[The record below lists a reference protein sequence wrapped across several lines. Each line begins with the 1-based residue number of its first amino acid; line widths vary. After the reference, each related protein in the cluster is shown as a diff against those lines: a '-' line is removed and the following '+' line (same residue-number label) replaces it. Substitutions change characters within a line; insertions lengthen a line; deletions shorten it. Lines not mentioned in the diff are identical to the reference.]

1 MTKKENYLCF
11 TQNTKEHT
19 TRAGTTIKIFLAC
32 CREFF
37 IITFLRSSSRNT
49 LERAYGMFSRI
60 RRPVDQACR
69 SAAHS
74 NGSSVGDVKVTLTLG
89 GIIF

>member
-37 IITFLRSSSRNT
+37 IITFLKGLTPLAACNPILVAT
-49 LERAYGMFSRI
+49 LKKHL
-60 RRPVDQACR
+60 V
-69 SAAHS
+69 
-74 NGSSVGDVKVTLTLG
+74 LT
-89 GIIF
+89 